1 MSAIQYK
8 FENRL
13 IKHSSIRYIF
23 PPMIGMIFAQIA
35 PVVDG
40 ICISNSM
47 GEEAL
52 AAIGTAAP
60 IGYVFNIISALGGI
74 GCGVLISRC
83 SGSGEKAKAA
93 RIFTR
98 TMVILVVSSIVL
110 SILGI
115 IFIDPL
121 LGLLCA
127 TPENYIYAREYLLV
141 TLCGAVFPVL
151 NFAGDYILVNDNNQK
166 LAMAGDIVGALVNI
180 VIDFVGVYVFH
191 FGIWAVAFGTVFGS
205 VCCCLVYLLHL
216 RKPDRLCRIVPF
228 KRVPGDPG
236 DLEIFKPGCAEAVMY
251 FMFAIQLLIQN
262 YVLREDAGTVGISN
276 SAIIENLQLVMTIV
290 IAGATDAVYPMAG
303 AYNGEQNKSGMLMVK
318 RMLTKFGF
326 LTLLPLVI
334 ILCLFP
340 QLIIMPF
347 GIDDPVMLES
357 LPFAIRLIS
366 VGSLLTLV
374 YTMMIDYLSAIEEEG
389 KATLALIIQSLFQI
403 AFTLLLNPWFGMD
416 APWYAT
422 LVGGIAALIYLSF
435 FCNHLPEGIFRFHR
449 KNLLL
454 LTGGNLDR
462 RLLEE
467 HKKISGE
474 ILTEKELELVEKKLF
489 QPLLCSIPEDA
500 FPLSSFSIL
509 ECKDA
514 TRAVILR
521 YESKQDYIGIN
532 PDIPEADEEDDEF
545 TPNVCIRSEFLGN
558 RRLMI
563 VLSTE
568 ENAETDET

>member
-1 MSAIQYK
+1 
-8 FENRL
+8 
-13 IKHSSIRYIF
+13 
-23 PPMIGMIFAQIA
+23 
-35 PVVDG
+35 
-40 ICISNSM
+40 
-47 GEEAL
+47 
-52 AAIGTAAP
+52 
-60 IGYVFNIISALGGI
+60 
-74 GCGVLISRC
+74 
-83 SGSGEKAKAA
+83 
-93 RIFTR
+93 
-98 TMVILVVSSIVL
+98 
-110 SILGI
+110 
-115 IFIDPL
+115 
-121 LGLLCA
+121 
-127 TPENYIYAREYLLV
+127 
-141 TLCGAVFPVL
+141 
-151 NFAGDYILVNDNNQK
+151 
-166 LAMAGDIVGALVNI
+166 
-180 VIDFVGVYVFH
+180 
-191 FGIWAVAFGTVFGS
+191 
-205 VCCCLVYLLHL
+205 
-216 RKPDRLCRIVPF
+216 
-228 KRVPGDPG
+228 
-236 DLEIFKPGCAEAVMY
+236 
-251 FMFAIQLLIQN
+251 
-262 YVLREDAGTVGISN
+262 
-276 SAIIENLQLVMTIV
+276 
-290 IAGATDAVYPMAG
+290 MAG

-489 QPLLCSIPEDA
+489 QPLLYSIPEDA
-500 FPLSSFSIL
+500 FPLSSFTIL
-509 ECKDA
+509 ERKDA

-521 YESKQDYIGIN
+521 YESKQDFIGIN
-532 PDIPEADEEDDEF
+532 PDIPAVYAP
-545 TPNVCIRSEFLGN
+545 TGSPCPVMR
-558 RRLMI
+558 
-563 VLSTE
+563 
-568 ENAETDET
+568 